1 MKQRNQVLGPVD
13 MAFFY
18 VDTPETPMNIGA
30 VAIFDGKIDYDQLK
44 QLVAARI
51 HTAPLYQQ
59 RIVQAPLRFGPP
71 VWAFDTD
78 FSVENHVF
86 KMTLDPPGTIGQ
98 LRLLA
103 GQLTSGMLDRSKP
116 LWEMYLIDGLEDDR
130 CAIFFKVH
138 HCMVDGIAAVKIIT
152 LLMDLTPDVP
162 DLPPPPPYTPP
173 PLPSTPELLFDAFDR
188 FVPDRLDVFRKIA
201 HDAQMIGSVLGDKE
215 RRRKLL
221 VGMANLINDNLRPIK
236 KLPINGKNSGKMA
249 LAWAE
254 FSLAEVRA
262 IKAHHGASVND
273 VMLTVLGGAVEAY
286 VARHGGRGGQDFL
299 RALVPVNVRADDE
312 EGQFGNRI
320 SVLPVDIPFGI
331 VNPLERL
338 RHTVEYTRLMK
349 QSSLSTGLDLALTL
363 PSLALA
369 SVQPLVWGLAPS
381 VFAFLAHTWCTNVA
395 GPQIPVYL
403 LGHKLLHAYGFFPLN
418 PSNGMAC
425 VIFSYNQRITMTLVA
440 DMAIIPDVTELRAD
454 LEQSYEALR
463 KAAKV
468 QPQDALPAVMSKP
481 RPQPIALEPVAVSAP
496 AAPTGETAGAEPA
509 AEVAAAAPQ
518 LVSEPRPAPAAASDG
533 AQLAVSGVP
542 RVSANSHSDVLPAVE
557 AAQAAE
563 RAPEPTAKPD
573 EPEPVTLFSE
583 PWAQQYMAA
592 INASRA
598 YYNAST
604 RWDAGSLTFVLKP
617 APRHGYPTERAVWL
631 DLHRGRCRDAHSL
644 PPDEARR
651 RAAFI
656 IEGEYDTWMDVLNGR
671 AQPLPLIMRGKL
683 RLSKGSLMRLM
694 PFTQSAQELIKC
706 AQGIG

>member
-1 MKQRNQVLGPVD
+1 

-51 HTAPLYQQ
+51 HAAPLYQQ

-86 KMTLDPPGTIGQ
+86 KMTLDPPGTMGQ

-152 LLMDLTPDVP
+152 LLMDLTPDIP

-173 PLPSTPELLFDAFDR
+173 PLPSAPELVFDAFDR
-188 FVPDRLDVFRKIA
+188 FVPDRLDVFKKIA
-201 HDAQMIGSVLGDKE
+201 HDAQTIGSVLSDKE

-249 LAWAE
+249 LAWAD

-273 VMLTVLGGAVEAY
+273 VMLTILGGAVEAY
-286 VARHGGRGGQDFL
+286 VKRHGGSGGQNFL

-320 SVLPVDIPFGI
+320 SVLPVDIPFEI
-331 VNPLERL
+331 ADPLERL

-349 QSSLSTGLDLALTL
+349 QSSLSTGLDLVLTL

-468 QPQDALPAVMSKP
+468 QPQDTPPAVTSKP
-481 RPQPIALEPVAVSAP
+481 RPQPAAPEPAAASVPAP
-496 AAPTGETAGAEPA
+496 AGEPTEAQTAAGSAEPA
-509 AEVAAAAPQ
+509 VPLPEPAPAPALAGDGAQLVISDVPQASANSHGDALPAAEAAAAP
-518 LVSEPRPAPAAASDG
+518 S
-533 AQLAVSGVP
+533 
-542 RVSANSHSDVLPAVE
+542 
-557 AAQAAE
+557 
-563 RAPEPTAKPD
+563 APEPVAAPKP
-573 EPEPVTLFSE
+573 PEPMTLFSE

-631 DLHRGRCRDAHSL
+631 DLHRGRCRDARSM

-694 PFTQSAQELIKC
+694 PFTQSAQELIRC

>member
-30 VAIFDGKIDYDQLK
+30 VTIFEGRIDYDQLK

-51 HTAPLYQQ
+51 HDAPLYQQ
-59 RIVQAPLRFGPP
+59 RIVQAPLRLGPP
-71 VWAFDTD
+71 VWAFDPD
-78 FSVENHVF
+78 FSVENHIF
-86 KMTLDPPGTIGQ
+86 KITLDPPGTIGQ

-162 DLPPPPPYTPP
+162 DLPPAPPYTPP
-173 PLPSTPELLFDAFDR
+173 PLPSASELLFDAFDR
-188 FVPDRLDVFRKIA
+188 FMPDRIDVFRKIA
-201 HDAQMIGSVLGDKE
+201 HDAGMISSVLADKE

-249 LAWAE
+249 LAWVE
-254 FSLAEVRA
+254 FPLAEVRA

-286 VARHGGRGGQDFL
+286 VKRHGGTGGQDFL
-299 RALVPVNVRADDE
+299 RALVPVNVRSE
-312 EGQFGNRI
+312 EEQGQFGNRI
-320 SVLPVDIPFGI
+320 SVLPVDIPFNI
-331 VNPLERL
+331 ADALERL
-338 RHTVEYTRLMK
+338 RCTVEYTRLMK
-349 QSSLSTGLDLALTL
+349 QSSLSTGLDLVLTL
-363 PSLALA
+363 PSLALT

-425 VIFSYNQRITMTLVA
+425 VIFSYNQRITMTVVA
-440 DMAIIPDVTELRAD
+440 DIAIIPDVTELRAD

-468 QPQDALPAVMSKP
+468 QPQDALPTAAGKP
-481 RPQPIALEPVAVSAP
+481 RSQPASP
-496 AAPTGETAGAEPA
+496 EPA
-509 AEVAAAAPQ
+509 AVGALASALLRETINTKPAVE
-518 LVSEPRPAPAAASDG
+518 LVQSAVPLLEPAPTAAGDG
-533 AQLAVSGVP
+533 AQLTIASAP
-542 RVSANSHSDVLPAVE
+542 QASANSHSDALPSIE
-557 AAQAAE
+557 IDRAAS
-563 RAPEPTAKPD
+563 APEPASVPAP
-573 EPEPVTLFSE
+573 PEPVTLFSE

-617 APRHGYPTERAVWL
+617 APRRGYPTERAVWL
-631 DLHRGRCRDAHSL
+631 DLHRGRCRDARSL
-644 PPDEARR
+644 PPDEARQ

-656 IEGEYDTWMDVLNGR
+656 IEGEYETWMDVLNGR
-671 AQPLPLIMRGKL
+671 AQPLPLIVRGKL
-683 RLSKGSLMRLM
+683 RLTKGSLMRLM

-706 AQGIG
+706 AQGIELR